1 MLCKCQIINYI
12 CRDKLINR
20 FKLNIMKKVLL
31 VAVLGML
38 TLASCK
44 KSYTCSCTSIL
55 TMTTADET
63 AKGSDAATACAD
75 ASSSTFGI
83 PTKTCVAK

>member
-1 MLCKCQIINYI
+1 
-12 CRDKLINR
+12 
-20 FKLNIMKKVLL
+20 MKKVLL